1 MYMYSFY
8 EITCKI
14 PDSYVDIVRDLFEFQ
29 SDAIPARHLI
39 TSNNRALLFLIW
51 LRCYSTYHMLTSLF
65 KISVTT
71 VKEE

>member
-8 EITCKI
+8 EITGKI
-14 PDSYVDIVRDLFEFQ
+14 PDSFVDIVRDLFEFQ

-39 TSNNRALLFLIW
+39 TSLFQ
-51 LRCYSTYHMLTSLF
+51 
-65 KISVTT
+65 ISVTT